1 MRLITLLLLVLVVL
15 IQYPLWFGKGGRLRV
30 YELERQVQVQTKTN
44 ADLRARND
52 KLSAEVRDLK
62 EGAGAVEERARYEL
76 GMIKDG
82 EVFVQIVDPPHP
94 GDAKEAIS
102 SGDPE
107 ALQKP
112 PSGVAPSP
120 NGSGSPATPQ
130 AAPAAASSVVVP
142 ASVKPARPPA
152 SSSPAAKGTHE

>member
-1 MRLITLLLLVLVVL
+1 MRLITLLLVILVVL
-15 IQYPLWFGKGGRLRV
+15 IQYPLWLGKGGRLRV
-30 YELERQVQVQTKTN
+30 HELERQVEIQTKTN

-120 NGSGSPATPQ
+120 NGSGRANMSG
-130 AAPAAASSVVVP
+130 APAVTASSGAPVSALP
-142 ASVKPARPPA
+142 TRPSASA
-152 SSSPAAKGTHE
+152 SASQKQPRE

>member
-1 MRLITLLLLVLVVL
+1 MRLITLLLVVLVVL
-15 IQYPLWFGKGGRLRV
+15 IQYPLWLGKGGRLRV
-30 YELERQVQVQTKTN
+30 HELERQVDVQTKTN

-120 NGSGSPATPQ
+120 NGSSSQGTPNVPAVANSS
-130 AAPAAASSVVVP
+130 AAPPRWETGQAGSVIVEFSQGAS
-142 ASVKPARPPA
+142 
-152 SSSPAAKGTHE
+152 

>member
-1 MRLITLLLLVLVVL
+1 MRLITLLLVLLVVL
-15 IQYPLWFGKGGRLRV
+15 IQYPLWLGKGGRLRV
-30 YELERQVQVQTKTN
+30 HELERQVQIQNKTN

-120 NGSGSPATPQ
+120 NGSTSANPAMAPKTTASASGPRPAK
-130 AAPAAASSVVVP
+130 AAGPVTSSAP
-142 ASVKPARPPA
+142 RKALR
-152 SSSPAAKGTHE
+152 E

>member
-1 MRLITLLLLVLVVL
+1 MRLITLLLVILVVL
-15 IQYPLWFGKGGRLRV
+15 IQYPLWLGKGGRLRV
-30 YELERQVQVQTKTN
+30 HELERQVEIQTKTN

-120 NGSGSPATPQ
+120 NGSGANTP
-130 AAPAAASSVVVP
+130 AAPAVAASSALPVSP
-142 ASVKPARPPA
+142 KPAKPPA
-152 SSSPAAKGTHE
+152 SSSASRKEPHE